1 MFSLN
6 TSTNTSSIAFDTTLH
21 ELSIDTAGEELAKAL
36 HDGLSPFFTEEQLPK
51 ERDGFAL
58 LKAAKDHIH
67 ALTTQEHRE
76 IRRRLEHIQTCMAAP
91 PYNKGNAFDA
101 IRAELT
107 SVIDD
112 YARLGINRLRPD
124 LFHLVAAYVP
134 EESLAKAFLLNKK
147 FAKGLEHRLLARKIG
162 ITLPSIDNTKAF
174 ILAFSDFLDEIQKLN
189 PPQQAHP
196 FSALISRIEWSGRD
210 CAMYFNVDGTYL
222 ENLDMVTSSKSIG
235 DFHPKF
241 GEFLT
246 HRFHEMLEIMDKA
259 NSDDLRQI
267 LEASDHMLH
276 HLITTKKLND
286 IRSVLELAE
295 KLPQGQRE
303 KIDFTWLRLLNGLNK
318 SQQNDV
324 LSITL
329 DVAKGSFHGKKQ
341 SHFKDFC
348 IHLRSLLNMSDIHQ
362 SFNCAL
368 KATNRMTPMHQNVCL
383 LLLASGIPEIA
394 TKDLPGIIDTA
405 QEELK
410 MATLETRGS
419 FTKKLIEKCAQDALE
434 YTPEALAVIFK
445 AIKNLPKEDAENL
458 IENLSISI
466 SIKQGRLPPEVL
478 HELLDII
485 KEKPHSF
492 KTWSKFIFKQLKLES
507 SPDVLFNA
515 LKKTREIIRRM
526 PAHLQPEALSLW
538 ELVPKKNAWKK
549 TLNGP

>member
-6 TSTNTSSIAFDTTLH
+6 TSTNTSSIAFDITLH
-21 ELSIDTAGEELAKAL
+21 ELSIDTAGEELTQAL
-36 HDGLSPFFTEEQLPK
+36 RDGLSPFFTEEQLPT
-51 ERDGFAL
+51 ECDGFAL

-67 ALTTQEHRE
+67 ALTTEEHRE
-76 IRRRLEHIQTCMAAP
+76 IRRRLEHIQTSTAAP
-91 PYNKGNAFDA
+91 QYNKGNAFDA

-112 YARLGINRLRPD
+112 YAELGINRLRPD

-147 FAKGLEHRLLARKIG
+147 FADGLKHRMLAHDIG
-162 ITLPSIDNTKAF
+162 TTLPSIGDTEAF
-174 ILAFSDFLDEIQKLN
+174 IHAFSDLLDEIKKLS

-196 FSALISRIEWSGRD
+196 FAALISRIELNESGRE
-210 CAMYFNVDGTYL
+210 MYFNENGTYL
-222 ENLDMVTSSKSIG
+222 EDLGVVTSLEAHE
-235 DFHPKF
+235 DFHPRF

-246 HRFHEMLEIMDKA
+246 HRFHEMLEIMGKD
-259 NSDDLRQI
+259 NLDDLRQI
-267 LEASDHMLH
+267 LEASGHLLH
-276 HLITTKKLND
+276 HLIKTKKWNA

-295 KLPQGQRE
+295 KLPPEQRE
-303 KIDFTWLRLLNGLNK
+303 KIDLTWLYLLNELNK
-318 SQQNDV
+318 SQQNDL
-324 LSITL
+324 LSIAL
-329 DVAKGSFHGKKQ
+329 DVAKRSFHGKNQ
-341 SHFKDFC
+341 SHLTDFYT
-348 IHLRSLLNMSDIHQ
+348 HLRSLLNMSDIHQ
-362 SFNCAL
+362 SLNCAL
-368 KATNRMTPMHQNVCL
+368 KATNRMTPMHQNICL

-405 QEELK
+405 QEKLK
-410 MATLETRGS
+410 IATLETRIS
-419 FTKKLIEKCAQDALE
+419 FTKKLIEKCVQDTLE
-434 YTPEALAVIFK
+434 YTPEALAIIFR

-458 IENLSISI
+458 VENLSISI
-466 SIKQGRLPPEVL
+466 STKQGRLPPEVL

-492 KTWSKFIFKQLKLES
+492 KTWSKSIFKQLKLES

-538 ELVPKKNAWKK
+538 ELVPKKNAWDKA
-549 TLNGP
+549 LNGP